1 MRELVDEGGAVL
13 DRPILR
19 RDRHALDPRDSHA
32 QASARTL
39 GLGKGAQQRG
49 MTLFGFPARGIDL
62 LIGRPASR
70 IEIGEQLDVDDA
82 LLRLALDGIATR
94 AGPARPDRKSV
105 VSGKSVSVRVDLG
118 GRRIIKKK
126 KKHNKQTYKHA

>member
-1 MRELVDEGGAVL
+1 MAKQRGRKQGARRGLQAVLDMRELVDEGGAVL

-39 GLGKGAQQRG
+39 GLGKGAEQRG

-82 LLRLALDGIATR
+82 LLRLALDGIAKR
-94 AGPARPDRKSV
+94 ADRKSTRLN
-105 VSGKSVSVRVDLG
+105 SSHSCASRMPSS
-118 GRRIIKKK
+118 
-126 KKHNKQTYKHA
+126 A

>member
-1 MRELVDEGGAVL
+1 MAKQRGRKQGARRGLQAVLDMRELVDEGGAVL

-39 GLGKGAQQRG
+39 GLGKGAEQRG

-70 IEIGEQLDVDDA
+70 IEIGEQLDVDGA
-82 LLRLALDGIATR
+82 LLRSEEHTSELRSLMRYSYAVFCL
-94 AGPARPDRKSV
+94 
-105 VSGKSVSVRVDLG
+105 
-118 GRRIIKKK
+118 KKK
-126 KKHNKQTYKHA
+126 KTSADTLE